1 MTQAEYREKIE
12 RYEKLLADNNNR
24 LQEEIN
30 KNYRYEQVLEDYHR
44 VNEYLRREQEI
55 NTQIK
60 MENQQLRETIE
71 QYEKIL
77 NRVNISC

>member
-1 MTQAEYREKIE
+1 MTQAEYRE
-12 RYEKLLADNNNR
+12 
-24 LQEEIN
+24 EIN
-30 KNYRYEQVLEDYHR
+30 KYKEFLKESNKQLEEERLKNYNYQQVLEDYHR
-44 VNEYLRREQEI
+44 INEYLRREQEI

>member
-1 MTQAEYREKIE
+1 MTQAEYREKLE
-12 RYEKLLADNNNR
+12 QFEKILADNNKR

-30 KNYRYEQVLEDYHR
+30 KNYRYEQVLEDYHK
-44 VNEYLRREQEI
+44 VSEELRREQEI

-60 MENQQLRETIE
+60 MVNQQLRETIE